1 MRPETHPMSQ
11 ASETSAAFEEPRLLR
26 RMLLIQQWRRIALM
40 VCLFL
45 AITALL
51 VNALDPT
58 FVQPSSFALVQSLL
72 AFTVAVLVA
81 VNFLTFR
88 LRK

>member
-1 MRPETHPMSQ
+1 MQPEAHPMSQ
-11 ASETSAAFEEPRLLR
+11 ASKTSAASEEPRLLR
-26 RMLLIQQWRRIALM
+26 RMLLIQRWRRTALM

-72 AFTVAVLVA
+72 AFIVAVLVA

>member
-1 MRPETHPMSQ
+1 MQPETHPISQ
-11 ASETSAAFEEPRLLR
+11 ASKASAPFEELPHSR
-26 RMLLIQQWRRIALM
+26 RMLLIQWWRRTALM

-45 AITALL
+45 AITALSI
-51 VNALDPT
+51 NALDPA

-72 AFTVAVLVA
+72 AFIVAVLVA

-88 LRK
+88 LRT

>member
-1 MRPETHPMSQ
+1 MQPEAHTMSQ
-11 ASETSAAFEEPRLLR
+11 ASKTSAAFAEPRLVR
-26 RMLLIQQWRRIALM
+26 RMLLIQRWRRTALI

-51 VNALDPT
+51 INALDPT

-72 AFTVAVLVA
+72 AFIVAVLVA

>member
-1 MRPETHPMSQ
+1 MQPEAHPMSQ
-11 ASETSAAFEEPRLLR
+11 ASETSAASEEPRLVR
-26 RMLLIQQWRRIALM
+26 RMLLIQRWRRTALM

-72 AFTVAVLVA
+72 AFIVAVLVA

>member
-1 MRPETHPMSQ
+1 MQPETHPMLQ
-11 ASETSAAFEEPRLLR
+11 ASKTSSAFEEPRLAR
-26 RMLLIQQWRRIALM
+26 RMLLIQWWRRTALM

-51 VNALDPT
+51 INALDPA

-72 AFTVAVLVA
+72 AFIVAVLVA

>member
-1 MRPETHPMSQ
+1 MQPEAHPMSQ
-11 ASETSAAFEEPRLLR
+11 ASKTSAASEEPRLLR
-26 RMLLIQQWRRIALM
+26 RMLLIQRWRRTALM

-45 AITALL
+45 AITAFLI
-51 VNALDPT
+51 NALDPA

-72 AFTVAVLVA
+72 AFIVAVLVA

>member
-1 MRPETHPMSQ
+1 MQPESRPVSQ
-11 ASETSAAFEEPRLLR
+11 AEEDTSASRDASYWP
-26 RMLLIQQWRRIALM
+26 RMLLAQRWRRIAWL

-45 AITALL
+45 ALWALL
-51 VNALDPT
+51 FVLLDPG
-58 FVQPSSFALVQSLL
+58 FQHPSTVMLVKSMFA
-72 AFTVAVLVA
+72 FIVAVVAA

>member
-1 MRPETHPMSQ
+1 MQPEAHPMSQ
-11 ASETSAAFEEPRLLR
+11 ASKTSAASEEPRLLR
-26 RMLLIQQWRRIALM
+26 RMLLIQRWRRTALM

-58 FVQPSSFALVQSLL
+58 FVQPSSFTLVQSLL
-72 AFTVAVLVA
+72 VFIVAVLVA

>member
-1 MRPETHPMSQ
+1 MQPESHPVSQ
-11 ASETSAAFEEPRLLR
+11 AEENISAPRDASYWP
-26 RMLLIQQWRRIALM
+26 RMLLAQRWRRIAWL

-45 AITALL
+45 ALWALL
-51 VNALDPT
+51 FVLLDPG
-58 FVQPSSFALVQSLL
+58 FQHPSTVMLVKSMFA
-72 AFTVAVLVA
+72 FIVAVIAA

>member
-1 MRPETHPMSQ
+1 MQPEIHPMSQ
-11 ASETSAAFEEPRLLR
+11 ASKTSAPFEELRHSR
-26 RMLLIQQWRRIALM
+26 RMLLIQWWRRTALM

-51 VNALDPT
+51 ITALDPA
-58 FVQPSSFALVQSLL
+58 FALPSSLALVQSLL
-72 AFTVAVLVA
+72 AFVIAVLVA
-81 VNFLTFR
+81 VNYLTFR

>member
-1 MRPETHPMSQ
+1 MQSEAHPMSQ
-11 ASETSAAFEEPRLLR
+11 ASKTSTAFEEPRLLR
-26 RMLLIQQWRRIALM
+26 RMLLIQRWRRVALM

-45 AITALL
+45 ALTALSI
-51 VNALDPT
+51 NALDPT

-72 AFTVAVLVA
+72 AFIVAVLVA

>member
-1 MRPETHPMSQ
+1 MQPEAHTMSQ
-11 ASETSAAFEEPRLLR
+11 ASKTSAAFAEPRLVR
-26 RMLLIQQWRRIALM
+26 RMLLIQRWRRIALM
-40 VCLFL
+40 VCLLL
-45 AITALL
+45 ALTALS

-72 AFTVAVLVA
+72 AFIVAVLVA